1 MTARCLVLACVVLAG
16 CGLSTHQ
23 RVAVETFSAATLDF
37 ASVSSSELVKTRTDV
52 LEMNALRVELDDDTV
67 DRTRMDEPF
76 DVDRVKRRLDA
87 LAALER
93 YATLLQTLVT
103 SSEGASLERAS
114 DSFVGSLRKVEGVG
128 LSDAKAA
135 AISAAV
141 QRVGGLL
148 VEEMRA
154 RAVREVVLQA
164 EPAVLQVIGLV
175 ERDFDPAA
183 EHWSLGYDVV
193 ASSLDGAAA
202 LAARATRAHD
212 AALVGEARVLAQRN
226 RERFAAVAAQV
237 KDAAAGIRAAQA
249 NLVQVV
255 QSRDADSTDI
265 ERFAGEVEDF
275 VQIYAILRDR

>member
-1 MTARCLVLACVVLAG
+1 MTSRPFLFACALLAA
-16 CGLSTHQ
+16 CGLGTRQ
-23 RVAVETFSAATLDF
+23 RAAVQTFSAATLDF

-67 DRTRMDEPF
+67 DRARMDQPF
-76 DVDRVKRRLDA
+76 TVDRVKRRLDA

-103 SSEGASLERAS
+103 SSEDAALERAS

-135 AISAAV
+135 AISLAV

-164 EPAVLQVIGLV
+164 EPAVLQVVGLV
-175 ERDFDPAA
+175 ERDFDPTA

-202 LAARATRAHD
+202 LAARARSHD

-226 RERFAAVAAQV
+226 RERFAAVAGRVAE
-237 KDAAAGIRAAQA
+237 AAAGIRAAEA

-255 QSRDADSTDI
+255 QSRDAESADI
-265 ERFAGEVEDF
+265 DRFAAEVEDF